1 MPGVMTGAQP
11 TADYYRYCPGEE
23 QFKLSNAICRGRR
36 RTNYP
41 KCHGCQFN
49 DDEAAAPAGLP
60 GVGAAAAQAVT
71 ISRTVAVSQPASP
84 QVRVED
90 LFRTH
95 DIVGSAPQP
104 LTADFAWRIGHAT
117 AQYLQSR
124 LRAMDRSD
132 PNARA
137 LIVAHDARPH
147 SAALLD
153 AFIQGVHSTAMDVIH
168 LGCVDAPMLTFAVQ
182 HLGAGGG
189 VYATGGCE
197 PADRHGFVI
206 CGARA
211 MPISVDTG
219 LTGIRDIASRVPRH
233 ITGASARHET
243 RDLSDAY
250 HAAIRARLRGGAAL
264 AKKTTIA
271 FDAGH
276 GVMGRRA
283 VDALA
288 GVRNLRLIPLNDTPA
303 EEFTRDPNPTH
314 PEALTALRKC
324 AKSEMADF
332 AVAFSPDGSLC
343 TFLDDKAAPISCDVV
358 AALIARDMLQRRA
371 GDVFVF
377 DHRFNSAAIEEITQ
391 AGGAVLRERVGP
403 SYIRKRMAEVGA
415 VFGADLDG
423 RFYFRDAACA
433 ESPLFAIIELIN
445 LLSSGERSL
454 ASLARPLLRSRSS
467 GEIRFHCSD
476 PGQVIQAVTAAHPD
490 AELERIDGLTVK
502 YPEWRF
508 NLRSAG
514 SPPTLRLTLE
524 ARNRKLVDQRIA
536 ELSPLLGERATGC
549 EL

>member
-1 MPGVMTGAQP
+1 MAGAQS
-11 TADYYRYCPGEE
+11 TSDYYRYCPGEE
-23 QFKLSNAICRGRR
+23 PFKLSNAICRGRR

-49 DDEAAAPAGLP
+49 DDEAPAPASSITAGAATAGASLTSKSVSPVAPAAP
-60 GVGAAAAQAVT
+60 
-71 ISRTVAVSQPASP
+71 QP
-84 QVRVED
+84 RVED

-95 DIVGSAPQP
+95 DIVGTAPMP
-104 LTADFAWRIGHAT
+104 FTTDFAWRIGHAT

-147 SAALLD
+147 SAVLLD
-153 AFIQGVHSTAMDVIH
+153 AFIEGVHSTGMDVLH
-168 LGCVDAPMLTFAVQ
+168 LGCVDAPMLTFAVH

-197 PADRHGFVI
+197 PAGRHGFVI

-211 MPISVDTG
+211 MPISADTG

-233 ITGASARHET
+233 VTGASARCES
-243 RDLSDAY
+243 RDLTDVY
-250 HAAIRARLRGGAAL
+250 HAAIRARFRGGAVL
-264 AKKTTIA
+264 KKKTIVV
-271 FDAGH
+271 FDACN
-276 GVMGRRA
+276 GVMGRRM
-283 VDALA
+283 VDALT
-288 GVRNLRLIPLNDTPA
+288 GVRNLRLVALNDTPA
-303 EEFTRDPNPTH
+303 EPFARDPNPTN
-314 PEALTALRKC
+314 PMALTALRKC
-324 AKSEMADF
+324 ARAEAADF

-343 TFLDDKAAPISCDVV
+343 AFLDDKAAPINCDVV

-391 AGGAVLRERVGP
+391 AGGAVHRERVGP
-403 SYIRKRMAEVGA
+403 SYLRKRMADAGA

-433 ESPLFAIIELIN
+433 ESPLFAIIELLN

-454 ASLARPLLRSRSS
+454 ASLARPLMRSRSS
-467 GEIRFHCSD
+467 GEILFHCSD
-476 PGQVIQAVTAAHPD
+476 PGQVIQAVTAAHPE

-502 YPEWRF
+502 YPDWRF

-514 SPPTLRLTLE
+514 SPTTLRVTLE
-524 ARNRKLVDQRIA
+524 ARTRKLVDQRLA
-536 ELSPLLGERATGC
+536 ELEPLLGSR
-549 EL
+549 L

>member
-1 MPGVMTGAQP
+1 MPGVMAGAQP
-11 TADYYRYCPGEE
+11 TSDYYRYCPGEE
-23 QFKLSNAICRGRR
+23 PFKLSNAICRGRR

-49 DDEAAAPAGLP
+49 DDEAAAPASSIGT
-60 GVGAAAAQAVT
+60 GATATPVSTA
-71 ISRTVAVSQPASP
+71 SKAVSVNTLTLP
-84 QVRVED
+84 QARVED
-90 LFRTH
+90 LFRAH
-95 DIVGSAPQP
+95 DIVGTAPAP
-104 LTADFAWRIGHAT
+104 FTADFAWRIGHAT

-124 LRAMDRSD
+124 LRAMERSD

-137 LIVAHDARPH
+137 LVVAHDARPH

-153 AFIQGVHSTAMDVIH
+153 AFIDGVHSTAMDVLH

-182 HLGAGGG
+182 HLGTGGG

-197 PADRHGFVI
+197 PAGRHGFVI
-206 CGARA
+206 CGSRA
-211 MPISVDTG
+211 MPISIDTG

-233 ITGASARHET
+233 VTGSTARRES
-243 RDLSDAY
+243 RDFTEEY
-250 HAAIRARLRGGAAL
+250 HTAIRARFRGGAAL
-264 AKKTTIA
+264 IKRTTIV
-271 FDAGH
+271 FDAGN
-276 GVMGRRA
+276 GVMGRR
-283 VDALA
+283 VVNALT
-288 GVRNLRLIPLNDTPA
+288 GVRNLRLIALNDTPA
-303 EEFTRDPNPTH
+303 EEFARQPNPTH
-314 PEALTALRKC
+314 PDALGALRKC
-324 AKSEMADF
+324 AKAEAADF

-343 TFLDDKAAPISCDVV
+343 AFLDDKAAPIGCDVV

-403 SYIRKRMAEVGA
+403 SYIRKRMADAGA

-423 RFYFRDAACA
+423 RFYFRDAVCA
-433 ESPLFAIIELIN
+433 ESPLFAMIELLN
-445 LLSSGERSL
+445 LLSTGERSL

-476 PGQVIQAVTAAHPD
+476 PGQIIQAVTAAHPE

-502 YPEWRF
+502 YPDWRF

-524 ARNRKLVDQRIA
+524 ARNRKLVDQHIA
-536 ELSPLLGERATGC
+536 ELSSLLGERATGC
-549 EL
+549 ER

>member
-1 MPGVMTGAQP
+1 MAGIMAGAQL
-11 TADYYRYCPGEE
+11 TSDYYRYCPGEE

-49 DDEAAAPAGLP
+49 DDEAAAPTGLP
-60 GVGAAAAQAVT
+60 GVDLTAAPGPATFKPNSAIAPA
-71 ISRTVAVSQPASP
+71 IPQP
-84 QVRVED
+84 RVED

-95 DIVGSAPQP
+95 DIVGPAPTP

-153 AFIQGVHSTAMDVIH
+153 AFIEGVHSTAMDVLH
-168 LGCVDAPMLTFAVQ
+168 LGCVDAPLLTFAVQ

-197 PADRHGFVI
+197 PAGRHGFVI

-233 ITGASARHET
+233 VTGAAARRES
-243 RDLSDAY
+243 RDLTDAY
-250 HAAIRARLRGGAAL
+250 HAAIRARFRGGAAL
-264 AKKTTIA
+264 SKRTTIV
-271 FDAGH
+271 FDAGN
-276 GVMGRRA
+276 GVMGRRM
-283 VDALA
+283 VDALT
-288 GVRNLRLIPLNDTPA
+288 GVRNLRLIALNDTPA
-303 EEFTRDPNPTH
+303 EEFARDPNPTH
-314 PEALTALRKC
+314 SEALTTLRKC
-324 AKSEMADF
+324 AKAEAADF

-343 TFLDDKAAPISCDVV
+343 AFLDDKAAPINSDVV

-403 SYIRKRMAEVGA
+403 SFIRKRMTDAGA

-433 ESPLFAIIELIN
+433 ESPLFAIIELLN

-454 ASLARPLLRSRSS
+454 ASLARPLLRSRTS
-467 GEIRFHCSD
+467 GEIQFHCGD
-476 PGQVIQAVTAAHPD
+476 PGQVIQAITAAHPE

-502 YPEWRF
+502 YPDWRF
-508 NLRSAG
+508 NVRSAG
-514 SPPTLRLTLE
+514 SPPTLRVTLE
-524 ARNRKLVDQRIA
+524 ARTRKLVDQRLA
-536 ELSPLLGERATGC
+536 ELEPLLGRR
-549 EL
+549 L